1 MQGALRITPGR
12 VSQGRPVLSGLESG
26 IFILG
31 AHVPGVQV
39 CHLSAKPLLQ
49 GICSTDHY
57 EIGLW
62 LQIRITAPSK
72 LNISTL
78 TLSIPLQPVP
88 NISIQ
93 RPDEN
98 IPGLGG

>member
-1 MQGALRITPGR
+1 MQGALRITPGQ

-26 IFILG
+26 ILILG

-49 GICSTDHY
+49 GICSTDQY

-62 LQIRITAPSK
+62 LQIRIMAHSK
-72 LNISTL
+72 HNVNTL
-78 TLSIPLQPVP
+78 TLSPSKRSQT
-88 NISIQ
+88 SQ
-93 RPDEN
+93 SRGQMRTFQD
-98 IPGLGG
+98 